1 MIKIRPN
8 TKIEIQIIFDSSDSK
23 DKLVDELKKVQEQL
37 VNVREMK
44 LQLERRNIA
53 LSGAIQQC
61 DIFLEFFDVSPT
73 SSIPSQDDSAVL
85 NAALS

>member
-1 MIKIRPN
+1 MDNNEKVL
-8 TKIEIQIIFDSSDSK
+8 KVSDVNEQK

-44 LQLERRNIA
+44 LQLESRNIA